1 MGTFPET
8 VSPDPPLTG
17 PGIFMY
23 GGHKVKKTTL
33 RKYARLIAQCG
44 VNVQKGQEVFI
55 TAGLDQ
61 PDFVKMVAEECY
73 KLGASRVV
81 VDFDYQPLTKL
92 NVKYCSLETLG
103 GLTGYQKARFEHYVE
118 KLPCRIYLESDDPDG
133 LKGINQHKMLRAQ
146 QMRYPLIKGYR
157 DEMENK
163 YQWCIAAV
171 PGPAWAKKLFPDTT
185 KRQAMEKLWD
195 AILATSRVTEYGDP
209 VDAWDRHNADLM
221 SRCKYL
227 NNLGIEKLHYTA
239 SNGTD
244 LTVGMIPEAVFKGGG
259 DLSLKG
265 IFFNPNIPTEECFIS
280 PMRGKAEGKV
290 VATMPLS
297 RDGQLIENFW
307 IRFHNGRAVEWEA
320 EKNDQLLTNIINSDD
335 GAGYL
340 GECALVPF
348 NSPIRESGL
357 LFYNTLFDENA
368 ACHLALGAGFADTIR
383 GFEHKTLE
391 ECRQMGINDS
401 MIHVDFMIGC
411 EDMSIDAITRDGK
424 TVPVFR
430 NGTWAF

>member
-1 MGTFPET
+1 M
-8 VSPDPPLTG
+8 
-17 PGIFMY
+17 
-23 GGHKVKKTTL
+23 KKTTL

-61 PDFVKMVAEECY
+61 PEFVKMVAEECY
-73 KLGASRVV
+73 KLGATRVV

-92 NVKYCSLETLG
+92 HVKYCSLETLG
-103 GLTGYQKARFEHYVE
+103 GLTDYQKARFEHYVE

-209 VDAWDRHNADLM
+209 IDAWDRHNADLM

-227 NNLGIEKLHYTA
+227 NSLGIEKLHYPS

-259 DLSLKG
+259 DLSLQG

-320 EKNDQLLTNIINSDD
+320 EKNDQLLSNIINSDD

-383 GFEHKTLE
+383 DYEHKTLE
-391 ECRQMGINDS
+391 ECREMGINDS

-424 TVPVFR
+424 TVPIFR

>member
-1 MGTFPET
+1 
-8 VSPDPPLTG
+8 
-17 PGIFMY
+17 MY

-103 GLTGYQKARFEHYVE
+103 GLTAYQKARFEHYVE

-227 NNLGIEKLHYTA
+227 NSLGIEKLHYTS

-383 GFEHKTLE
+383 DYEHKSLE
-391 ECRQMGINDS
+391 ECREMGINDS

>member
-1 MGTFPET
+1 M
-8 VSPDPPLTG
+8 
-17 PGIFMY
+17 
-23 GGHKVKKTTL
+23 KKTTL

-73 KLGASRVV
+73 KLGATRVV

-92 NVKYCSLETLG
+92 HVKYCSLETLG
-103 GLTGYQKARFEHYVE
+103 GLTDYQKARFEHYVE

-227 NNLGIEKLHYTA
+227 NSLGIEKLHYTS

-244 LTVGMIPEAVFKGGG
+244 LTVGMIPEAVFKGGRKLLVCG
-259 DLSLKG
+259 NAPTFL
-265 IFFNPNIPTEECFIS
+265 IPLLNMPAPPSDI
-280 PMRGKAEGKV
+280 AV
-290 VATMPLS
+290 VGVPV
-297 RDGQLIENFW
+297 GFVNV
-307 IRFHNGRAVEWEA
+307 VEAKERLF
-320 EKNDQLLTNIINSDD
+320 K
-335 GAGYL
+335 
-340 GECALVPF
+340 
-348 NSPIRESGL
+348 SGL
-357 LFYNTLFDENA
+357 PCIVAMGRRGGSAVAAAIVNA
-368 ACHLALGAGFADTIR
+368 LLYGMEGVRA
-383 GFEHKTLE
+383 
-391 ECRQMGINDS
+391 
-401 MIHVDFMIGC
+401 
-411 EDMSIDAITRDGK
+411 
-424 TVPVFR
+424 
-430 NGTWAF
+430 